1 MWSCILG
8 ICWALRSLVFL
19 VSPSVADTA
28 TTVTTRVPGYS
39 YNDDDEGYSY
49 TYVDGDRDWKL

>member
-1 MWSCILG
+1 
-8 ICWALRSLVFL
+8 VFL